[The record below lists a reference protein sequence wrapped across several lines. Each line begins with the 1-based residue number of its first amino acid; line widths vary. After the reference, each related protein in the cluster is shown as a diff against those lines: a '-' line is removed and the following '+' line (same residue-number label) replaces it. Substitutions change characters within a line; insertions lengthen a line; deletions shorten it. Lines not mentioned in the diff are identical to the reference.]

1 MKKEVIEAWLRDK
14 SSQINSMIKIMC
26 GIHIKDASYRF
37 TINYSFGGGSYCA
50 VDNNKHTIL
59 IHVGMHEWIADD
71 CPGRE
76 KYVEA
81 LGHEPNEKDLFAFY
95 MDLAMH
101 EFMHACITRT
111 GNTIQQIA
119 MKFPMQNKTASRYQQ
134 EFYKQNVEKLIHFWH
149 NCVCDAR
156 IENIGKNIYNVAQY
170 FDFGRI
176 LDYLVATEPG
186 PTKSWNFGYAMLQLG
201 VIGKYPQFELDP
213 EAKVAIEAIR
223 KRPIPGSTDTKDLY
237 EEFLCEPHPTISVKK
252 FASWF
257 DIPEFHDYV
266 AKLIFEEIETQ
277 CKAAE
282 QLAQMLAKLP
292 KEVQISGGGQGGS
305 GIPLQLPSGISLKQP
320 GGSSKDDKGDGD
332 GDEQNGSGAGKEKKD
347 KSKDGSGSGNK
358 DGNKDKSK
366 GNGKNGDKN
375 GSSGN
380 KSNDES
386 KKNGSQSADG
396 NQNGGNADGQNS
408 SESNGSNSSGL
419 SSISDQPCSDESS
432 MEDHDTF
439 DENGEWSLSQSDDS
453 GNSEGP
459 LEEHDDLREA
469 LDKAIDEIG
478 RSAKAVTTKKPTPA
492 AKKKPVS
499 TEKSDASIEIDT
511 SFRPQKFAPA
521 AIVAAAKPLRSVIK
535 KLFSEN
541 QEDEITGL
549 KAGSLNTRALYRLRD
564 RDLSVFKERKLP
576 TIVDAVYYICWDGSG
591 SMCGSKQQES
601 AYACAVI
608 EEAVRGLYPM
618 KIINFSTHGSVVH
631 YVVKEFDDRSKK
643 NAAYSFGAQRSFSG
657 GNKDGYSI
665 RQCTEELIRRKEQNK
680 FLIVL
685 SDGAPS
691 DYSSHKEA
699 VNDVKSAVAFARQN
713 KIDVTSIFF
722 GSEYERENEIELYN
736 EMYGAGHIISCD
748 PSEIVNH
755 MVQIV
760 KKNILKR

>member
-1 MKKEVIEAWLRDK
+1 MKRKTIDSWLAEK

-26 GIHIKDASYRF
+26 GIHIKDASYKF

-59 IHVGMHEWIADD
+59 IHVGMHEWIDDD

-76 KYVEA
+76 RYVEA

-119 MKFPMQNKTASRYQQ
+119 MKFPMRNKTASRYQQ

-176 LDYLVATEPG
+176 IDYLVATDPG

-201 VIGKYPQFELDP
+201 VIGQYPQFDLDP

-223 KRPIPGSTDTKDLY
+223 KRPIPGSTNTKDLY

-282 QLAQMLAKLP
+282 QLAQMLANLP

-320 GGSSKDDKGDGD
+320 GSKSQDGEEGDSDD
-332 GDEQNGSGAGKEKKD
+332 E
-347 KSKDGSGSGNK
+347 SKDGSGSGKDDKDSKKSSSGGDGDKKDEKSAENGDNTDSKADK
-358 DGNKDKSK
+358 DGNENGQSGKSSNNGNNTEKSK
-366 GNGKNGDKN
+366 NNPSSSSKASKSDK
-375 GSSGN
+375 
-380 KSNDES
+380 
-386 KKNGSQSADG
+386 
-396 NQNGGNADGQNS
+396 
-408 SESNGSNSSGL
+408 
-419 SSISDQPCSDESS
+419 PCGDESS
-432 MEDHDTF
+432 NEDHDTF

-469 LDKAIDEIG
+469 LDKAIAEIG
-478 RSAKAVTTKKPTPA
+478 KSAKAVTTNKPKPA
-492 AKKKPVS
+492 AKKKSVVG
-499 TEKSDASIEIDT
+499 EKSDASIEIDT
-511 SFRPQKFAPA
+511 SFRPQKFAPSAVVMA
-521 AIVAAAKPLRSVIK
+521 ARPLRTVIK

-541 QEDEITGL
+541 QEEDLTG
-549 KAGSLNTRALYRLRD
+549 KKSGMLNTRDLYKLKVHD
-564 RDLSVFKERKLP
+564 CSMFKEHRLP

-591 SMCGSKQQES
+591 SMCGAKQQQS

-631 YVVKEFDDRSKK
+631 YVVKEFDDKTKK
-643 NAAYSFGAQRSFSG
+643 NAAYSFGAQRNFAG

-691 DYSSHKEA
+691 DYSSHREA
-699 VNDVKSAVAFARQN
+699 VSDVQSAVAFARQN
-713 KIDVTSIFF
+713 NIDVTSIFF
-722 GSEYERENEIELYN
+722 GSEYERESQIDLYN
-736 EMYGAGHIISCD
+736 EMYGEGHIISCEPGD
-748 PSEIVNH
+748 IVNH

>member
-1 MKKEVIEAWLRDK
+1 MKRKTIDAWLAEK

-26 GIHIKDASYRF
+26 GIHIKDASYKF

-59 IHVGMHEWIADD
+59 IHVGMHEWIDDD
-71 CPGRE
+71 CEGRE
-76 KYVEA
+76 RYVEA
-81 LGHEPNEKDLFAFY
+81 LGHKPNEKDLFAFY

-176 LDYLVATEPG
+176 IDYLVATDPG

-201 VIGKYPQFELDP
+201 VIGQYPQFELDP

-223 KRPIPGSTDTKDLY
+223 HRTIAGSTNTKDLY

-266 AKLIFEEIETQ
+266 AKLIFEEIEVQ
-277 CKAAE
+277 SKAAE
-282 QLAQMLAKLP
+282 QLANMLANLP
-292 KEVQISGGGQGGS
+292 KEVQISGGGQGGG
-305 GIPLQLPSGISLKQP
+305 GIPLQLPSTISIKQP
-320 GGSSKDDKGDGD
+320 GS
-332 GDEQNGSGAGKEKKD
+332 GSGNGD
-347 KSKDGSGSGNK
+347 RSQKSDDGSGSGDKK
-358 DGNKDKSK
+358 DGKSDKD
-366 GNGKNGDKN
+366 GK
-375 GSSGN
+375 
-380 KSNDES
+380 
-386 KKNGSQSADG
+386 
-396 NQNGGNADGQNS
+396 
-408 SESNGSNSSGL
+408 SNGSKSSDGSDKSDDKSANGSENGKDGDKKDSASSGKDGSDSSNPSNSSDSNSSSSSNS
-419 SSISDQPCSDESS
+419 SSISDQPCSNESS

-453 GNSEGP
+453 GNNEAP
-459 LEEHDDLREA
+459 LNENAELRDA
-469 LDKAIDEIG
+469 LDKAIAEIG
-478 RSAKAVTTKKPTPA
+478 KSAKAVTVKKPKPA
-492 AKKKPVS
+492 AKKKTVVG
-499 TEKSDASIEIDT
+499 KMSDATIEIDT
-511 SFRPQKFAPA
+511 SFKAQKFAPA
-521 AIVAAAKPLRSVIK
+521 TVVAAAKPLRAVIK

-549 KAGSLNTRALYRLRD
+549 KAGSLNTRALYRFKD
-564 RDLSVFKERKLP
+564 KDLSIFKERKLP

-591 SMCGSKQQES
+591 SMCGSKQQQS

-665 RQCTEELIRRKEQNK
+665 RQCTEELIKRKEQNK

-691 DYSSHKEA
+691 DYSSHREA
-699 VNDVKSAVAFARQN
+699 VGDVQSAVAFARQN

-722 GSEYERENEIELYN
+722 GSQHERDSQIELYN
-736 EMYGAGHIISCD
+736 EMYGAGHIISCE

>member
-1 MKKEVIEAWLRDK
+1 MKRKTIEAWLAEK
-14 SSQINSMIKIMC
+14 SGPINSMIKIMC
-26 GIHIKDASYRF
+26 GIHIKDASYKF
-37 TINYSFGGGSYCA
+37 TITYSFGGGSYCA

-59 IHVGMHEWIADD
+59 IHVGMHEWIDD
-71 CPGRE
+71 DFNGRE
-76 KYVEA
+76 RYVEA

-176 LDYLVATEPG
+176 IDYLVATDPG

-201 VIGKYPQFELDP
+201 VIGQYPQFELDP

-223 KRPIPGSTDTKDLY
+223 HRTVAGSTNTKDLY

-252 FASWF
+252 FAAWF

-266 AKLIFEEIETQ
+266 AKLIFEEVETQ

-282 QLAQMLAKLP
+282 QLANMLANLP
-292 KEVQISGGGQGGS
+292 KEVQISGGGQGGG
-305 GIPLQLPSGISLKQP
+305 GIPLQLPSTISVKQP
-320 GGSSKDDKGDGD
+320 
-332 GDEQNGSGAGKEKKD
+332 
-347 KSKDGSGSGNK
+347 
-358 DGNKDKSK
+358 
-366 GNGKNGDKN
+366 
-375 GSSGN
+375 SSGN
-380 KSNDES
+380 GSCDQSQKSD
-386 KKNGSQSADG
+386 D
-396 NQNGGNADGQNS
+396 GNADGNGNKDDRSDKNGNADGAKSANNGDKSKNKSSNDAGNGKDGDKKDSTASGKDSSDKSSDSNNS
-408 SESNGSNSSGL
+408 SNDSNSNNSSSSNS
-419 SSISDQPCSDESS
+419 SSISDEPCSNESS
-432 MEDHDTF
+432 NEDHDTF

-453 GNSEGP
+453 GNSEAP
-459 LEEHDDLREA
+459 LKEHDDLREA
-469 LDKAIDEIG
+469 LDKAIAEIG
-478 RSAKAVTTKKPTPA
+478 KSAKAVNVNKPKPA
-492 AKKKPVS
+492 AKKKTVVG
-499 TEKSDASIEIDT
+499 KMSDASIEIDT
-511 SFRPQKFAPA
+511 SFKAEKFAPA
-521 AIVAAAKPLRSVIK
+521 TVVAAARPLRAVIK

-549 KAGSLNTRALYRLRD
+549 KAGSLNTRALYRFKD
-564 RDLSVFKERKLP
+564 KDLSIFKERKLP

-591 SMCGSKQQES
+591 SMCGSKQQQS

-691 DYSSHKEA
+691 DYGSHREA
-699 VNDVKSAVAFARQN
+699 VSDVQSAVAFARQN

-722 GSEYERENEIELYN
+722 GAEYERESQIELYN
-736 EMYGAGHIISCD
+736 EMYGAGHIISCE